1 VTGNQVMRQTRFQGI
16 SRDKG
21 GVLSLVPRPWSLV
34 AVLIVACQPSSF
46 GQQSTTDRLIQSL
59 QARAAI
65 YKDYKSY
72 DSLGAAYIQKGRETG
87 DATYYELARRAL
99 EESLDLLSHDPAAA
113 SAKTHLAVISMAEHR
128 FEDALAW
135 AQDALALGSGNLAP
149 WAIVGDA
156 YTDMGDYDRASAAY
170 AKLRD
175 SVSPDQALTGLAYE
189 YESRLSY
196 LRFLFGDSQAAVELM
211 RNAIR
216 TASTLHL
223 LAENIAWSYY
233 QLGEE
238 LFKMGDLA
246 NAEKAYQEGLGAYPD
261 FHRDLVGLAEVRAAQ
276 ERYPEAIELYKKA
289 IAVVPYPAYA
299 ANLADVYIKAGRTA
313 EAKKQIDLI
322 EFIGNLNPINR
333 RVFYRELA
341 LFYADH
347 DMKLKES
354 MDLAYKEMDVRHDI
368 YTWDILA
375 WVLYKNGRDKEAAD
389 ATSRALRLG
398 TRDALL
404 LFHAGMIYDRLG
416 DIAKAKD
423 YLRRALTSNP
433 HFHVLYADTAHKK
446 LEDLEVRNWGEGTKQ
461 WAENSRRN

>member
-1 VTGNQVMRQTRFQGI
+1 
-16 SRDKG
+16 
-21 GVLSLVPRPWSLV
+21 
-34 AVLIVACQPSSF
+34 
-46 GQQSTTDRLIQSL
+46 
-59 QARAAI
+59 
-65 YKDYKSY
+65 
-72 DSLGAAYIQKGRETG
+72 
-87 DATYYELARRAL
+87 
-99 EESLDLLSHDPAAA
+99 
-113 SAKTHLAVISMAEHR
+113 
-128 FEDALAW
+128 
-135 AQDALALGSGNLAP
+135 
-149 WAIVGDA
+149 
-156 YTDMGDYDRASAAY
+156 
-170 AKLRD
+170 
-175 SVSPDQALTGLAYE
+175 
-189 YESRLSY
+189 
-196 LRFLFGDSQAAVELM
+196 
-211 RNAIR
+211 
-216 TASTLHL
+216 
-223 LAENIAWSYY
+223 
-233 QLGEE
+233 
-238 LFKMGDLA
+238 
-246 NAEKAYQEGLGAYPD
+246 
-261 FHRDLVGLAEVRAAQ
+261 VGLAEVRAAQ

-433 HFHVLYADTAHKK
+433 HFHVLYADTAQKK